1 MYNRYIHYHTT
12 YCPAMSN
19 RKRIRAH
26 ANPLCDVD
34 IYVPLTPLHMNWSS
48 LYPNMNNIIKN
59 NNDNHSTADI
69 TSIST
74 TSTATSRFH
83 PTIADIGCGFG
94 GLTVSL
100 STALPDKYII
110 AVEIRDKVVD
120 IVRKRIIDLQSTG
133 TPQYNNIAVIE
144 CNFMKHMNSYFMKSS
159 LEKLFFCFPDPHFK
173 RSNYRRRII
182 NTSFLDYYT
191 YILQLDGLLYFIT
204 DVYDLYV
211 WMCEHCDIHPLL
223 MRITDNEWLDNDKCY
238 QLIYNDTE
246 EGQKVTRIHGNKY
259 SAVYRRI
266 HNQH

>member
-159 LEKLFFCFPDPHFK
+159 LEKL
-173 RSNYRRRII
+173 
-182 NTSFLDYYT
+182 L
-191 YILQLDGLLYFIT
+191 
-204 DVYDLYV
+204 VYEFMDLYTQNQIRYHYIRHKLHSNV
-211 WMCEHCDIHPLL
+211 IKVEFYCTLVEYVDISV
-223 MRITDNEWLDNDKCY
+223 IC
-238 QLIYNDTE
+238 IY
-246 EGQKVTRIHGNKY
+246 
-259 SAVYRRI
+259 
-266 HNQH
+266 